1 MDDLV
6 RGLAD
11 QRGDLFDKIFPED
24 VTNHL
29 FESKSGKGG
38 LDLVSL
44 NIQRGRDHGLPGYN
58 AYREICQIGKA
69 RDFDDLTDYMNQ
81 GITVFILLLHF
92 QNYSDANCFFLVLN
106 MLCFY
111 GKYVA
116 FLKIG

>member
-24 VTNHL
+24 ITNHL

-81 GITVFILLLHF
+81 GIIYSFAVAF
-92 QNYSDANCFFLVLN
+92 QNYFDAN
-106 MLCFY
+106 Y
-111 GKYVA
+111 
-116 FLKIG
+116 FLKFIQVKIVWKF

>member
-1 MDDLV
+1 MFFRVLTIDIDLTYLFYHLDLLDDLV

-81 GITVFILLLHF
+81 GTYYSFLLL
-92 QNYSDANCFFLVLN
+92 
-106 MLCFY
+106 
-111 GKYVA
+111 
-116 FLKIG
+116 

>member
-44 NIQRGRDHGLPGYN
+44 NIQRGRDHGVPGYN
-58 AYREICQIGKA
+58 SYRELCGLKKA
-69 RDFDDLTDYMNQ
+69 TKFEDLRNDLLPGDD
-81 GITVFILLLHF
+81 
-92 QNYSDANCFFLVLN
+92 
-106 MLCFY
+106 
-111 GKYVA
+111 K
-116 FLKIG
+116 